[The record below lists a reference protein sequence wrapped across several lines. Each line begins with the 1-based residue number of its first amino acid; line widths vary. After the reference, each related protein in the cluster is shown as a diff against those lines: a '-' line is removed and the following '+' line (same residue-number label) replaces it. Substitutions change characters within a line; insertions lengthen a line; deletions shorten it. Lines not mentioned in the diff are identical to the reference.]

1 MLYSDDRMKYIIE
14 YLSAYKQKIELANK
28 NGLLDNAKMFELFAE
43 QVCKL
48 YYNMEF
54 HNLNNICNFPY
65 FDLISEDK
73 SIYVQVSTTSDVHQK
88 IKKTLENIR
97 DDKTK
102 RFEKINSAYFF
113 VLHNDS
119 IKNVKDYTGQN
130 QIGNISFIKE
140 KNLITTEDIINKAQ
154 TDLNFQEQLYD
165 LMKND
170 VENYN
175 KCIRKLEEALD
186 ISKNVGINNIET
198 KINSEYEIDRKEFI
212 DRIKS
217 DNYRFISIQGREG
230 VGKTVICKK
239 YIENEDIV
247 LYARA
252 ERFLE
257 ESDID
262 KIWNLDIRKI
272 IECLNGKKIVFLI
285 DALEFIADAPKTKLD
300 LLDSLYNMVQK
311 YENAYIITSCRTSD
325 KNAFLKLESKY
336 NIVSY
341 DVSEVNKK
349 ELDLLKNKYPILKKI
364 SENEK
369 YSDLLKTPFYI
380 NIIIKEAI
388 DIDEITDI
396 NKFREY
402 IWNNIICLKDKQ
414 KKYDIK
420 INEIEKT
427 INKIVFD
434 RAKNFTLGINQNELD
449 ANIVNALIT
458 EGIIISN
465 SEGIR
470 LKYDIYEDIC
480 FENYFDKLFNE
491 CKGKYENFYEDIDKI
506 GRCVYR
512 RYQIWMANKLL
523 AKDNRNK
530 FIYNLIFY
538 NKISEEWKKQT
549 EIGIVKSDYSTSFF
563 EENEIEIIKNELLI
577 EFIDVINLY
586 AYGAKIVNNDEWY
599 DVQLVPVGIG
609 RSNIINII
617 AKNNIFKNSIDKRKI
632 IKLCL
637 DYTTQKKKDENISKK
652 TCEIMKYY
660 IEKSMEH
667 SSFSILD
674 EISDCLIVI
683 FKLSNYCK
691 EWIES
696 FFDNL
701 INNYNSTDRNKKR
714 IAEIIIKFVIKNSW
728 PQLTV
733 NLTERL
739 CNMAVLIWKED
750 SEDRGIYPREN
761 DLYGLNDDY
770 DHLYTSI
777 NDNIFLWNLFR
788 NNFYFGVEW
797 AINFIN
803 ECIENY
809 IHNCPERI
817 KKIKLI
823 FVDENYLER
832 EYYGNPDMWIGCAEE
847 HHVHTLLSDIVYNI
861 KETMINYIDRNIS
874 SKNVFKFLEYVKD
887 IIYKKS
893 NNIILLTII
902 ENIGLHYQNEFPGYA
917 VDLIS
922 SIDIVEWDIHRFTMY
937 KTNPQLEM
945 LKKQIL
951 LKVGIPKLRER
962 YLKDSKC
969 GVSLEQY
976 VQNIQIKGNLKL
988 KEKCYKIL
996 DYLYSIVSNDEENA
1010 TKYLQIQKM
1019 DFRNAEIKQLNENVF
1034 SIEAN
1039 ITGEAKKVVE
1049 EHEKK
1054 HLINDDMILK
1064 LKECMENLKEKK
1076 ECTQLLISV
1085 IDEFIQ
1091 LKKNNYSESIGL
1103 ESVII
1108 GLISKVLTQDNV
1120 PVEKRNSYC
1129 MYWIDGIRQIFRNK
1143 SFIFE
1148 PVLIPKLIE
1157 QLYLD
1162 TSLKVKNKIK
1172 LLVLDIINS
1181 NGSDGI
1187 INNIR
1192 RELIKYLQDDSKLSN
1207 ILFNTIVKL
1216 SEDEMKHQVYNAQYY
1231 IKHRDNDY
1239 IFVPNKVPRL
1249 DGVDVYIKKEKA
1261 SLYNSCK
1268 NQIIEKYL
1276 YLEKELDIE
1285 DFCINDYDIKNLSY
1299 VANCGKKFE
1308 DDLFCKVIKEIIKT
1322 FIDIK
1327 NDESNSYKHDIIDV
1341 YDIYDI
1347 VSLFERE
1354 LMHDEGNYKK
1364 IIDLLFDN
1372 MDFSNFKKDSI
1383 EFYGDILNCFS
1394 AYYVG
1399 AYNNRVLRSKIE
1411 EKIKYIELKMENITF
1426 DYLRQELCKC
1436 LYLSPRKHDRWMPN
1450 EIKTHYE
1457 YMDKIFLNTHLGKY
1471 GRYDIKNSMRTIYLL
1486 KIDELLPEVMVAV
1499 KEILDYNK
1507 DNLKNKFDGDTKII
1521 IDRIITKAF
1530 VDFSDEIKSDDDL
1543 IDAYERVLK
1552 ILIELNY
1559 EKAGVLLDEFRI
1571 H

>member
-28 NGLLDNAKMFELFAE
+28 NGLLDNAKMFELFVE
-43 QVCKL
+43 QICKL

-73 SIYVQVSTTSDVHQK
+73 SIYVQVSTTSDVRQK

-102 RFEKINSAYFF
+102 RFEKINNAYFF

-130 QIGNISFIKE
+130 QIGNIPFIKE
-140 KNLITTEDIINKAQ
+140 KNLITTEDIINRAQ

-175 KCIRKLEEALD
+175 ECIRKLEEAID

-198 KINSEYEIDRKEFI
+198 KINSEYEIDRKELV
-212 DRIKS
+212 DRIKN

-239 YIENEDIV
+239 CIENEDIV

-257 ESDID
+257 ENDID
-262 KIWNLDIRKI
+262 KIWNLDIRKN
-272 IECLNGKKIVFLI
+272 IECLNGKKIVFFI

-311 YENAYIITSCRTSD
+311 YENAYIITSCRTCD
-325 KNAFLKLESKY
+325 KNAFIKLESKY
-336 NIVSY
+336 SIMSY
-341 DVSEVNKK
+341 DVNEISKN
-349 ELDLLKNKYPILKKI
+349 ELDLLKNQYPILKRM

-369 YSDLLKTPFYI
+369 YADLLKTPFYI

-388 DIDEITDI
+388 DIDKITDI
-396 NKFREY
+396 NKFREH
-402 IWNNIICLKDKQ
+402 IWINIICLKDKQ
-414 KKYDIK
+414 VKYNIK

-427 INKIVFD
+427 VNKIAFD
-434 RAKNFTLGINQNELD
+434 RAKKFTLGINQNELD
-449 ANIVNALIT
+449 ANIVNALTT

-480 FENYFDKLFNE
+480 FENYFDSKFNE
-491 CKGKYENFYEDIDKI
+491 CKGKYEEFYKDIDKI

-530 FIYNLIFY
+530 FIYNLIF
-538 NKISEEWKKQT
+538 NNSISEEWKKQT

-563 EENEIEIIKNELLI
+563 EENEIEIIRNEVLT
-577 EFIDVINLY
+577 EFINVTNLY
-586 AYGAKIVNNDEWY
+586 AYDAQIVNYSTSY
-599 DVQLVPVGIG
+599 DVRLIPVGAG
-609 RSNIINII
+609 RANLINII
-617 AKNNIFKNSIDKRKI
+617 QKNNIFKNDIDKSKI

-637 DYTTQKKKDENISKK
+637 DYTVQKKQDENISKK
-652 TCEIMKYY
+652 ACEIMKYY
-660 IEKSMEH
+660 IEKSMEN
-667 SSFSILD
+667 SSFNILD
-674 EISDCLIVI
+674 EISDCLIVT

-696 FFDNL
+696 FFDSL
-701 INNYNSTDRNKKR
+701 IDNYNSTDRNKKR
-714 IAEIIIKFVIKNSW
+714 ISEIIIEFVIKNSW

-750 SEDRGIYPREN
+750 NEDKGFYPREKN
-761 DLYGLNDDY
+761 AYGLSDNYDY
-770 DHLYTSI
+770 SYSSI
-777 NDNIFLWNLFR
+777 NDNVFLWNLFR
-788 NNFYFGVEW
+788 NNFYFGIEW
-797 AINFIN
+797 AISFIN
-803 ECIENY
+803 ECMENY
-809 IHNCPERI
+809 IQNCPESV

-847 HHVHTLLSDIVYNI
+847 HHVHTLLNDIVYNI
-861 KETMINYIDRNIS
+861 KEAMINYIDQNLS
-874 SKNVFKFLEYVKD
+874 SKNVLKFLEYVKD

-976 VQNIQIKGNLKL
+976 VQNIQINGILKL

-1064 LKECMENLKEKK
+1064 LKECMENLKGKK
-1076 ECTQLLISV
+1076 ECTQVLISV

-1091 LKKNNYSESIGL
+1091 LKKNNHSESIGL

-1129 MYWIDGIRQIFRNK
+1129 IYWIDGIRQIFRNK
-1143 SFIFE
+1143 SFMFE

-1157 QLYLD
+1157 QLYSD

-1172 LLVLDIINS
+1172 LIVLDIINS

-1239 IFVPNKVPRL
+1239 IFVPNRVPRL

-1261 SLYNSCK
+1261 NLYNSCK
-1268 NQIIEKYL
+1268 NKIIEKYL
-1276 YLEKELDIE
+1276 YLEKELDIGE
-1285 DFCINDYDIKNLSY
+1285 FCINEYDIKNLSY

-1308 DDLFCKVIKEIIKT
+1308 DDLFCIVIKEIIKT
-1322 FIDIK
+1322 IIDIK
-1327 NDESNSYKHDIIDV
+1327 SNVSNSYKHDIIDV
-1341 YDIYDI
+1341 YGMYDI

-1354 LMHDEGNYKK
+1354 LMRDESNYKK
-1364 IIDLLFDN
+1364 IIDLLFDDI
-1372 MDFSNFKKDSI
+1372 DFSNFKKDSI
-1383 EFYGDILNCFS
+1383 EFYEDILNCFS
-1394 AYYVG
+1394 AYYVD
-1399 AYNNRVLRSKIE
+1399 AYNNRTLRSNIE
-1411 EKIKYIELKMENITF
+1411 EKIKYIELKIENITL
-1426 DYLRQELCKC
+1426 DYLRQELYKC
-1436 LYLSPRKHDRWMPN
+1436 LYLSPRKIDRWKPN

-1457 YMDKIFLNTHLGKY
+1457 YMDKIFLNTQLGKY

-1486 KIDELLPEVMVAV
+1486 KIDELLPEVMIAV

-1507 DNLKNKFDGDTKII
+1507 NNLKNKFYGDTKII